1 MTSEAQNV
9 FLFVFA
15 TMMLAVI
22 VELWSVAK
30 ALQRIAAVLETQTS
44 TEGQKGANIS

>member
-1 MTSEAQNV
+1 MTSQAQNI

-15 TMMLAVI
+15 TMMLAAI
-22 VELWSVAK
+22 VELRSVAK
-30 ALQRIAAVLETQTS
+30 TLQRIAVVLETQTS